1 MWLELQRL
9 LDEDVARAL
18 EAVLTQERDVS
29 PELSAHAVAW
39 LLNEWRAG
47 NQPAIPTTPPYFCAR
62 AMVAALQIWCDK
74 TPLASFTGLSGELVC

>member
-39 LLNEWRAG
+39 LL
-47 NQPAIPTTPPYFCAR
+47 I
-62 AMVAALQIWCDK
+62 
-74 TPLASFTGLSGELVC
+74 